1 MGIKHWY
8 NGQLKLIGKQTG
20 KVISLVI
27 LILAGF
33 YTKFYQGPGAL
44 WVHQSLGG
52 LFYVIFWCVLV
63 SLIFPGIRHLTIVIG
78 VFLFTSLLEFL
89 QLWHPNFLEVIR
101 GTFPGAVILGTTFSL
116 LDFVYYIVGSL
127 LSWIWLN
134 ILNGND

>member
-1 MGIKHWY
+1 MGFKFPHT
-8 NGQLKLIGKQTG
+8 LKFNPAGKRLG
-20 KVISLVI
+20 KVVSL
-27 LILAGF
+27 LILVPAGF

-44 WVHQSLGG
+44 WIHQSLGG
-52 LFYVIFWCVLV
+52 LLYVIFWCVLV
-63 SLIFPGIRHLTIVIG
+63 SLIFPWIRHLTIVIG

-116 LDFVYYIVGSL
+116 LDFVYYILGSL

-134 ILNGND
+134 IVNHSD